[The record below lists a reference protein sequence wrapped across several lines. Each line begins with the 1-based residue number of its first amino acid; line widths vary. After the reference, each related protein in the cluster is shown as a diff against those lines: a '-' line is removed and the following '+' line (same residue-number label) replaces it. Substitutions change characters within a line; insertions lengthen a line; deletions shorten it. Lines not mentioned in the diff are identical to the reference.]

1 MEQEK
6 KGIRINLFD
15 IIKLIKQDKK
25 WMFIFVV
32 IAAIIGITIAFTTPK
47 TYKSTVMLAPEES
60 NSGFSGSLSSLATM
74 VGMDMKI
81 GMSGDAIYP
90 ELYPDLVSSKD
101 FLMKLFNVNVY
112 TKNGNLRCDYYT
124 YLTKHTKIALADYP
138 KVFISKML
146 KSWKKNNNSIKKGK
160 MELEH
165 TPLWLTPE
173 QDEVV
178 KGLSGIISCSVD
190 KRTSV
195 ITISVEDQDPLVAA
209 LMADSVRS
217 HLQEAITNYRT
228 HKAKTDE
235 EFMLKLFNE
244 AHSQYEKSRQLYAA
258 YADANQDVNL
268 QSYKLKEEDLENEMQ
283 LKYNIYQQVVEQ
295 LQMAKAKVQEKTPA
309 FTIVQG
315 ATVPLKT
322 SNKPKAIVLITWIII
337 GFIARLLI
345 IMWKNRTLF
354 INGK

>member
-1 MEQEK
+1 M
-6 KGIRINLFD
+6 G
-15 IIKLIKQDKK
+15 
-25 WMFIFVV
+25 
-32 IAAIIGITIAFTTPK
+32 
-47 TYKSTVMLAPEES
+47 
-60 NSGFSGSLSSLATM
+60 
-74 VGMDMKI
+74 
-81 GMSGDAIYP
+81 
-90 ELYPDLVSSKD
+90 
-101 FLMKLFNVNVY
+101 
-112 TKNGNLRCDYYT
+112 
-124 YLTKHTKIALADYP
+124 
-138 KVFISKML
+138 
-146 KSWKKNNNSIKKGK
+146 
-160 MELEH
+160 LEH

-173 QDEVV
+173 QDEVA

-190 KRTSV
+190 KRPSV

-244 AHSQYEKSRQLYAA
+244 AHSQYEKSRQRYAA

-322 SNKPKAIVLITWIII
+322 SNKPKALVLITWIII

-345 IMWKNRTLF
+345 IMWKNRTLL
-354 INGK
+354 IDGK